1 MSSILTAADTVLL
14 ARDSM
19 AITAAQPG
27 VEGVAKGASEVVAIA
42 LNSNIDLGNVV
53 LYAIMA
59 LVLVVC
65 SAMASGSEVAFFSLT
80 HSDIDELESKNTVTS
95 RRVLELLSNPDRL
108 LATILVTNNMVNIC
122 LVIMATLLVN
132 EIFTFDGIWQFVF
145 NNVLL
150 TYTMQ
155 FFEYNKSLLSS
166 SGTAFIAI
174 IVVYIWQYAGYIMLI
189 YINGLTAVP
198 KDVLEASAIDGANAW
213 VTLMKIKL
221 PMIASTITIC
231 TFLTLT
237 SAFKQFD
244 VNMALTNG
252 TGSIPDFF
260 GNYLTNGT
268 QMLALNIYNTAIS
281 KNNYALAQAKAV
293 LFFLILASV
302 SLIQVRISNSK
313 EVEL

>member
-19 AITAAQPG
+19 AITTAQPG